1 MSLKLRSPRPP
12 MSETT
17 AIFIFGVVVS
27 VVVVWAGYLVKLTAA
42 IAIAIIRT
50 TTIPMRRV

>member
-1 MSLKLRSPRPP
+1 